1 MQKFGSDII
10 CQQIK
15 SHGIEY
21 IAINPGSSIGGI
33 HDSMVHNDDA
43 PDLIFCL
50 HEEIAVAVAHGYAKA
65 SGKPMAAAVHANV
78 GLYHASMAV
87 FNAWCDR
94 APMLI
99 IGGSGPLEADKR
111 RPWID
116 WIHASSH
123 QANIVADCTKWHDMP
138 STLPAAL
145 DSLTRAVEISTQ
157 APCAPVYLTLSST
170 IQEVEVT
177 HREAD
182 FPLQAINPVE
192 YLAAPEAALDKL
204 LTLISQS
211 KKPAVVVDYMEGG
224 NGRDKSLLEFSE
236 KIGAAVFDLGGRYN
250 FPTHS
255 YLSLSGAESQFI
267 QDSDLIILL
276 DVQDAYGA
284 LGALDAE
291 KKYKSHVRP
300 DTSVVSIGTR
310 DLLVSKAY
318 ADYHKFIQFDQKI
331 LADSGTVI
339 QQLNRLLN
347 HQTDQSKTRNLRKRE
362 IRLQR
367 EALKSQWFNDSSY
380 EETSPI
386 NIPRAVRGIW
396 NALQNHEF
404 ALTNCGGL
412 SVRAWVKRLFE
423 FDNDGRS
430 FVGINSGGAGLGY
443 GLGASLGACLE
454 LGEKVD
460 LCVNIQNDGDLLYTP
475 SALWSIAHHAQPLL
489 TVIFNNRSY
498 GLTKAVSKRISRA
511 RNRTTDLTQ
520 GNCFINPE
528 IDFVSMAKSYG
539 IHATKKVVNMIEFE
553 KELAL
558 GVDFV
563 AKNKKPYIIEAIL
576 ED

>member
-1 MQKFGSDII
+1 MKKFGSDII

-15 SHGIEY
+15 SHGIDY

-43 PDLIFCL
+43 PELIFCL

-65 SGKPMAAAVHANV
+65 SGKPMAVAVHANV
-78 GLYHASMAV
+78 GLYHASMAI

-94 APMLI
+94 VPMLV
-99 IGGSGPLEADKR
+99 IGGSGPLETDKR

-123 QANIVADCTKWHDMP
+123 QANIVADCTKWHEMP
-138 STLPAAL
+138 TTLPAAL
-145 DSLTRAVEISTQ
+145 DSIARAVEISTQ
-157 APCAPVYLTLSST
+157 APSAPVYLTLSST

-182 FPLQAINPVE
+182 FPLQAVNSVE
-192 YLAAPEAALDKL
+192 HLVASEAALDKL

-211 KKPAVVVDYMEGG
+211 RKPAIVVDYMDGG
-224 NGRDKSLLEFSE
+224 NGRDKLLLEFSE
-236 KIGAAVFDLGGRYN
+236 NIGAAVFDLGGRYN

-255 YLSLSGAESQFI
+255 YLSLSGAESQFLH
-267 QDSDLIILL
+267 DADLIILI
-276 DVQDAYGA
+276 DVQDVHGT
-284 LGALDAE
+284 LGSLDAE
-291 KKYKSHVRP
+291 KKYKSHVQP
-300 DTSVVSIGTR
+300 GTSVVSIGTR

-318 ADYHKFIQFDQKI
+318 ADYHKFIRFDQKI
-331 LADSGTVI
+331 LADSGAVVL
-339 QQLNRLLN
+339 QLNRLLAL
-347 HQTDQSKTRNLRKRE
+347 QTGQRETRSLRKQE
-362 IRLQR
+362 IHNQR
-367 EALKSQWFNDSSY
+367 EEVKSQWRKDSSY
-380 EETSPI
+380 EASSQI
-386 NIPRAVRGIW
+386 NIPRATLGIW
-396 NALQNHEF
+396 NALQDHKF

-423 FDNDGRS
+423 FDNDGKS

-443 GLGASLGACLE
+443 GLGASLGACLA

-475 SALWSIAHHAQPLL
+475 SALWSIAHYAQPLL

-498 GLTKAVSKRISRA
+498 GLTKAVSKRIANA
-511 RNRTTDLTQ
+511 RDRTTDLIQ
-520 GNCFINPE
+520 GNCFVNPE
-528 IDFVSMAKSYG
+528 IDFVAMAKSYG
-539 IHATKKVVNMIEFE
+539 IHATQKVLNMIELE
-553 KELAL
+553 KELAI

-563 AKNKKPYIIEAIL
+563 VRNKKPYIIEVIL